1 MTTIDLARAPTDRQ
15 LLVVDDEEPIR
26 RVLARILTRAGYG
39 CSTAANV
46 SEARRLLAEKRF
58 DLVLSDVMMP
68 DESGFSLLAH
78 VRETHPDTAV
88 IMVTAVDDP
97 RAAEPVAKNGAYGYL
112 IKPFEPSA
120 ILINVAAALHRRD
133 EALAERLRNTELANT
148 ITSAEKELE
157 DALDRL
163 YVASAAWTA
172 SQEETVDRLAQA
184 AEWRDSTTGQH
195 LQNMSVHVARLARA
209 LDMPAEHAEHLR
221 IASKMHDVGKIALP
235 DNVLLKRG
243 KFTAE
248 ERAIMQEHSEIGA
261 RMLEGSD
268 SALLRLAAEVALTH
282 HEHFDGGGYPRGL
295 AGTDIPLEGRI
306 VAVADVY
313 DALRSERP
321 YKSAYS
327 LEQSVEILLGE
338 RGTLLD
344 PELVDVFVEALG
356 DDD

>member
-1 MTTIDLARAPTDRQ
+1 

-39 CSTAANV
+39 CTTAQDV
-46 SEARRLLAEKRF
+46 GDARRKLAEQPF

-68 DESGFSLLAH
+68 DESGFSLLAF
-78 VRETHPDTAV
+78 VKEEYPDTAV

-133 EALAERLRNTELANT
+133 EALSQRLR
-148 ITSAEKELE
+148 SAELESTLSSAGKELE

-163 YVASAAWTA
+163 RVADAAWTA

-184 AEWRDSTTGQH
+184 AEWRDSATGQH
-195 LQNMSVHVARLARA
+195 LQHMSVYVARLAVQVG
-209 LDMPAEHAEHLR
+209 LPADQVEQLR

-235 DNVLLKRG
+235 DDVLLKRG
-243 KFTAE
+243 KFTDE
-248 ERAIMQEHSEIGA
+248 ERAIMQQHSEIGA
-261 RMLEGSD
+261 RMLESSD
-268 SALLRLAAEVALTH
+268 SPLLRLAAEVALTH
-282 HEHFDGGGYPRGL
+282 HEHFDGSGYPRGL
-295 AGTDIPLEGRI
+295 VGASIPLEGRI

-321 YKSAYS
+321 YKLAFSI
-327 LEQSVEILLGE
+327 EQSVEILTGE

-344 PELVDVFVEALG
+344 PELVDLFIEDLG
-356 DDD
+356 ADD